1 MFRSFLVRACCFVGL
16 LVSAACSTI
25 GGVAPAALEA
35 VSPLDADLAT
45 LVIEVT
51 KPAAL
56 PVDDND
62 LALALRWDVPGQERL
77 EEEAGLRVS
86 RRTPAAAAAD
96 RLAGGARDTVDLVLA
111 PEDAVRMAELL
122 ARIRRDKQEGIDGK
136 GALSVSFTAHC
147 VEGGADLSGMTV
159 DVALTLEPD
168 QPPIDLMR
176 DAKIGRL
183 LESHGRERLPDCRK
197 GPAGGL

>member
-1 MFRSFLVRACCFVGL
+1 MIRSFPVRACCFIGL
-16 LVSAACSTI
+16 LVPAACSTI

-35 VSPLDADLAT
+35 VSPLDADPAT

-56 PVDDND
+56 PVDEND

-86 RRTPAAAAAD
+86 RRTPAAAD

-111 PEDAVRMAELL
+111 PEDAARMAALL
-122 ARIRRDKQEGIDGK
+122 SQIRRDKQEGVDGK

-183 LESHGRERLPDCRK
+183 LESRGRERLPDCRE
-197 GPAGGL
+197 GPARGL